1 MKLTDLLSRV
11 HTLHS
16 IAADYDLTEEIT
28 AIGLYP
34 LPYMLVEW
42 DGFWRSFSEFEDLK
56 IVEDTENGTTFYTAT
71 FTIDRLT
78 YDIGSSTE
86 KSCDDG

>member
-1 MKLTDLLSRV
+1 
-11 HTLHS
+11 
-16 IAADYDLTEEIT
+16 
-28 AIGLYP
+28 
-34 LPYMLVEW
+34 
-42 DGFWRSFSEFEDLK
+42 K
-56 IVEDTENGTTFYTAT
+56 IVEDTENGTTFYTAS